1 MRHHIYSTRNADII
15 TSTRA
20 STRCNTFITITST
33 RRDRTK
39 STPNTITTRN
49 TTGNTTANTKRDSRT
64 NRYAIIRKKSFNWWR
79 SSVSKKI
86 KEPKYDIN
94 PNELYYRISEE
105 DRETYYE
112 PEGTYGAPLLKRSE
126 RRMSAILRKQ
136 AARIRLSLNL
146 NRDSST

>member
-1 MRHHIYSTRNADII
+1 MTEQNLHQTLLQQETQQEIQQQIQREILEPTDMPS
-15 TSTRA
+15 
-20 STRCNTFITITST
+20 
-33 RRDRTK
+33 
-39 STPNTITTRN
+39 
-49 TTGNTTANTKRDSRT
+49 
-64 NRYAIIRKKSFNWWR
+64 YAKKSFNLWR

-112 PEGTYGAPLLKRSE
+112 PEGTCGAPLLKRSE
-126 RRMSAILRKQ
+126 RRMRAILRKQ
-136 AARIRLSLNL
+136 ATRIRLSLNL